1 MPDGPSDTHT
11 AAGHGPHAGLSA
23 QLELTVGAEDTAD
36 HFRSGDVP
44 VLATPRLL
52 ALCEEATCRATD
64 GHLTAA
70 QSSVATRVQF
80 DHLAPVGL
88 GSVVLA
94 EATLVKVEGR
104 RLIFTVSAARLEAEG
119 GGLVGAGRVT
129 RVVVDRSAFLAK
141 AGTPGKPSAAT
152 PAATGGP
159 RLLAGAGPVVAAF
172 VTFGLF
178 WGSWAVML
186 FNIQHA
192 FSLNDAQLGVLLA
205 VAIAVAGAST
215 AVMAHLADRVGARR
229 LLWIALFAWSVLLC
243 VLALTREKWAF
254 ATVLVLVEV
263 AGGSIDTAMNAE
275 ASHRLVGNPSALVR
289 LHALF
294 NAGALTGAAVAAL
307 VIHAGVSW
315 RWVWPGVAVVAL
327 VIGVWA
333 LVTDPGTAL
342 SPAQAGGAGQTT
354 HPLRRLRRDG
364 LLVLLLVF
372 ALAEVT
378 EGGVDTWG
386 VLYLRNHLATGV
398 LLGAGAYVVG
408 QLMAATTRG
417 AGGSLLGR
425 LTTRKALIVGGCVAG
440 GGILLESV
448 SPVAGVAALGLA
460 LGAGGASLFWPLVM
474 STVSRLASQV
484 VSAVGTFT
492 AAGYVGW
499 VAGAPIVGWV
509 SQSLGPAR
517 GLQVLAL
524 ASFGVA
530 ACTYFGPHRRLA
542 EGDSG

>member
-1 MPDGPSDTHT
+1 M
-11 AAGHGPHAGLSA
+11 
-23 QLELTVGAEDTAD
+23 E
-36 HFRSGDVP
+36 
-44 VLATPRLL
+44 
-52 ALCEEATCRATD
+52 
-64 GHLTAA
+64 
-70 QSSVATRVQF
+70 
-80 DHLAPVGL
+80 
-88 GSVVLA
+88 
-94 EATLVKVEGR
+94 
-104 RLIFTVSAARLEAEG
+104 
-119 GGLVGAGRVT
+119 
-129 RVVVDRSAFLAK
+129 
-141 AGTPGKPSAAT
+141 PG
-152 PAATGGP
+152 
-159 RLLAGAGPVVAAF
+159 LLAGAGPVVAAF
-172 VTFGLF
+172 ATFGLF

-186 FNIQHA
+186 FDVQHA

-205 VAIAVAGAST
+205 VAIAVAGASS

-229 LLWIALFAWSVLLC
+229 LLWIALFAWAALLC
-243 VLALTREKWAF
+243 LLAVTRQRWAF

-275 ASHRLVGNPSALVR
+275 ASHRLVTSPSALVR

-294 NAGALTGAAVAAL
+294 NAGALSGAAAAAL

-315 RWVWPGVAVVAL
+315 RWVWPAIALVAL
-327 VIGVWA
+327 AVGLWA
-333 LVTDPGTAL
+333 LTTDPGTAL
-342 SPAQAGGAGQTT
+342 APTGHVAATS

-364 LLVLLLVF
+364 LLVLLAVF

-386 VLYLRNHLATGV
+386 VLFLRNHLATGV

-408 QLMAATTRG
+408 QLVAATTRG
-417 AGGSLLGR
+417 AGSPLLGR
-425 LTTRKALIVGGCVAG
+425 LSTRSALIVGGCVAG

-448 SPVAGVAALGLA
+448 SPAAGVAALGLA

-474 STVSRLASQV
+474 SSVSRLASQV

-509 SQSLGPAR
+509 SQTFGPAR

-530 ACTYFGPHRRLA
+530 GCTLLGA
-542 EGDSG
+542 ERKAAPDRSG